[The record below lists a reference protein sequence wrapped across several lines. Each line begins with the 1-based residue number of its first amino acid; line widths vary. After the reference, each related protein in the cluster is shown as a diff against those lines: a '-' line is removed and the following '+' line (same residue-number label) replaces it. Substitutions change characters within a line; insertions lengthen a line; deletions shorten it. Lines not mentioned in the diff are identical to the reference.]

1 MAVQTR
7 LSETPFDPAGELE
20 RFLDGRDGDGA
31 VVTFTGVM
39 RATNREGRA
48 LERLHLDWYPGMT
61 EASIVTV
68 AEATAARFKVSDVLV
83 VHRCGD
89 IAPGEPIVFAA
100 CAAPHRRAAFEACD
114 FLMDRLKTE
123 AAFWK
128 REDTADGSQWI
139 EPSDKDRADAARW
152 SKR

>member
-1 MAVQTR
+1 MVIHTR
-7 LSETPFDPAGELE
+7 LSETPFDPTRELAQ
-20 RFLDGRDGDGA
+20 FLDKRDSDGA

-39 RATNREGRA
+39 RAKNRDGRT

-61 EASIVTV
+61 EASIATV
-68 AEATAARFKVSDVLV
+68 AQDTAMRFEVSDVLV

-114 FLMDRLKTE
+114 YLMDRLKTE

-128 REDTADGSQWI
+128 REDTADSSQWI

-152 SKR
+152 SER